1 MTAYKA
7 ARHRPHHATTDL
19 APLSALCLTIPDR
32 RPSTPGARLVP
43 GASPVT
49 SQREGEYKWAQQ
61 QPRRHAVAAHCCQR
75 GRRRQRRRRQ
85 RCLRRDL
92 LAAVCGRLALSGRG
106 GERRSVRDAAPFVTR
121 ATFSLGA
128 NFVRQDKP
136 VDSQRSRFYYRA
148 TVSYCVTFG
157 RVESSTIVSSRKSSQ
172 TQQFTPSSTCDQP
185 CAPVATRK
193 VRRCHPPPC
202 RPSRDPARAARSA
215 A

>member
-7 ARHRPHHATTDL
+7 ARHRPHHATTGL

-121 ATFSLGA
+121 ATFSLVGSELRTA
-128 NFVRQDKP
+128 GQTRRQSAEP
-136 VDSQRSRFYYRA
+136 VLLPCYCIILCYLRPCGIFDDRFFSEVVPNTA
-148 TVSYCVTFG
+148 VH
-157 RVESSTIVSSRKSSQ
+157 TIL
-172 TQQFTPSSTCDQP
+172 DL
-185 CAPVATRK
+185 
-193 VRRCHPPPC
+193 
-202 RPSRDPARAARSA
+202 
-215 A
+215 